1 MDHPPQAPPPARVIV
16 CGGICTLR
24 SRCVRFV
31 IRRDTRALFR
41 FAALLR
47 QPGLDAQDVRSFLL
61 IKDGQGSLRSD
72 AVLATARGLGIGR
85 MWLRLLRIVPR
96 PWRDALYD
104 FIARRRCRWCGREQA
119 CLVPNAGSARASSSN
134 RTASAP

>member
-1 MDHPPQAPPPARVIV
+1 MIV
-16 CGGICTLR
+16 FGGICTLC

-31 IRRDTRALFR
+31 IRRDTRALSR
-41 FAALLR
+41 FAALQSTVGAALLR
-47 QPGLDAQDVRSFLL
+47 QLGLDAQDVRSFLL
-61 IKDGQGSLRSD
+61 IKDGQGALRSD
-72 AVLATARGLGIGR
+72 VVFATARGLGIGR

-96 PWRDALYD
+96 PWRDAFYD